1 MQMNSFKIA
10 LKNIK
15 KSRKDYSVYFLTL
28 ILGVAIFYM
37 FNSLDGQGA
46 MNSISRST
54 NSAIQTLVSII
65 EAVSVIVAVIL
76 GLLIVYANNFLI
88 KRRKKE
94 FGLYMLLGMGKRKV
108 SKILVAET
116 GMVGL
121 MSLAVGIGLGIFGSQ
136 FFSIIVARM
145 FDLDLSDYRFV
156 FSSAALIKT
165 VINYVVIFAAV
176 LVFNTI
182 TVSKYKLL
190 DLLNAEKRQEKNL
203 LRNSAVSVI
212 VFIAAVAFLTYANI
226 RVCFFGEDLT
236 RNSMFT
242 CVIGGMVSIFALFWS
257 ASGFIFDVLR
267 RFKGFYSKNINSF
280 ITRQFVGNVN
290 SSSVSMALI
299 CLMLFA
305 SLVIFSSG
313 FSLRSFINAKI
324 GNGGT
329 PVDVTLRYEG
339 DSATGV
345 LNDNGVD
352 PYDIFDEY
360 VELPLIKCPASI
372 TLGSLLGDYLAEGKE
387 NFRMADWDYPQS
399 VMSLSNYN
407 EIQKLFG
414 RKEVKLNDNEYL
426 VICDFQMYAQY
437 ADKALK
443 AGTTVTIGD
452 TVLYPAKDKCS
463 DEFLLMSGLGA
474 NGTYVILPDS
484 VIENNPD
491 CFEDFATFMA
501 GNYVTKDKEESYAY
515 DDALKIGLG
524 IDLENEEASLDKM
537 VITKND
543 VRDSGIGNTVLVVFI
558 VLYIGTIFVISS
570 AAIIA
575 LKILSD
581 SIDSTGKFKILGRMG
596 VTDKMRKNALF
607 TQILLNFGLPF
618 AVAFIE
624 TVFGLGFVRDMLK
637 AFGFINMGSG
647 ITFALVVMVIIYGG
661 YFVTTYIN
669 SKRIVDL
676 R

>member
-1 MQMNSFKIA
+1 MNSFKIA

-28 ILGVAIFYM
+28 ILGVGIFYM

-54 NSAIQTLVSII
+54 NSAIQALVNII
-65 EAVSVIVAVIL
+65 EGISVVVAVIL

-116 GMVGL
+116 GLVGL

-136 FFSIIVARM
+136 FFSIIVAKM
-145 FDLDLSDYRFV
+145 FDLDLSEYRFV
-156 FSSAALIKT
+156 FSQTALIKT

-190 DLLNAEKRQEKNL
+190 DLLNAEKIQEKNL
-203 LRNSAVSVI
+203 LRNSTVSLI
-212 VFIAAVAFLTYANI
+212 VFVAAVAFLTYANI
-226 RVCFFGEDLT
+226 RVCFFGEDIK
-236 RNSMFT
+236 RNEMII
-242 CVIGGMVSIFALFWS
+242 CVLGGVVSVFALFWS

-267 RFKGFYSKNINSF
+267 RFKGFYLKNINAF

-305 SLVIFSSG
+305 SLLIFSTG

-329 PVDVTLRYEG
+329 PVDVTVRYEG
-339 DSATGV
+339 DSAVSV
-345 LNDNGVD
+345 LKSNGVE

-360 VELPLIKCPASI
+360 LEIPLIKCPGSV
-372 TLGSLLGDYLAEGKE
+372 TLGSLLGDYINEGKE
-387 NFRMADWDYPQS
+387 TFRMADWNYPQS
-399 VMSLSNYN
+399 ILSLSNYN

-414 RKEVKLNDNEYL
+414 RKAVKLEENEYL
-426 VICDFQMYAQY
+426 IICDFQSYAQY

-443 AGTTVTIGD
+443 AGNTLTIGE
-452 TVLYPAKDKCS
+452 TALYPATSKCS

-474 NGTYVILPDS
+474 NGTYVVLPDS
-484 VIENNPD
+484 VIKNNPD
-491 CFEDFATFMA
+491 RFEPFASFMA
-501 GNYVTKDKEESYAY
+501 GNYITKDKKESYAY
-515 DDALKIGLG
+515 DDALKTGFG
-524 IDLENEEASLDKM
+524 IDIENDDETSLDIM
-537 VITKND
+537 VITKNE
-543 VRDSGIGNTVLVVFI
+543 VRDSGIGNTVLVIFI
-558 VLYIGTIFVISS
+558 VLYIGIIFVISS

-581 SIDSTGKFKILGRMG
+581 SIDGAGKFKILGR
-596 VTDKMRKNALF
+596 
-607 TQILLNFGLPF
+607 
-618 AVAFIE
+618 
-624 TVFGLGFVRDMLK
+624 
-637 AFGFINMGSG
+637 
-647 ITFALVVMVIIYGG
+647 
-661 YFVTTYIN
+661 
-669 SKRIVDL
+669 
-676 R
+676 

>member
-1 MQMNSFKIA
+1 MNSFKIA

-54 NSAIQTLVSII
+54 NSAIQALVSII

-136 FFSIIVARM
+136 FFSIVVAKM

-156 FSSAALIKT
+156 FSHTALIKT

-203 LRNSAVSVI
+203 LRNNVVSVI
-212 VFIAAVAFLTYANI
+212 IFVAAVAFLTYANI
-226 RVCFFGEDLT
+226 RVCFFGEKLNRT
-236 RNSMFT
+236 GLI
-242 CVIGGMVSIFALFWS
+242 VVLLGGMVSVFALFWS
-257 ASGFIFDVLR
+257 ASGFILDVLR
-267 RFKGFYSKNINSF
+267 RFKGFYSKNINAF
-280 ITRQFVGNVN
+280 VTRQFVGNVN

-299 CLMLFA
+299 CLMLLA
-305 SLVIFSSG
+305 SMVIFSAG

-339 DSATGV
+339 DSAERV
-345 LNDNGVD
+345 LNENGVN

-414 RKEVKLNDNEYL
+414 RKEVKLDEDEYL
-426 VICDFQMYAQY
+426 VICDFQMYGQY

-452 TVLYPAKDKCS
+452 TTLYPATSKCS

-491 CFEDFATFMA
+491 CFEDFATIMA

-524 IDLENEEASLDKM
+524 IDIENEEETSLDKM
-537 VITKND
+537 VITKNE

-596 VTDKMRKNALF
+596 VTDKMQKNALF
-607 TQILLNFGLPF
+607 TQILLVFGLPF
-618 AVAFIE
+618 GVAFIE
-624 TVFGLGFVRDMLK
+624 TLFGLGFVRDMLK
-637 AFGFINMGSG
+637 AFGLINMGSG